1 MPMTAGRQRPA
12 RCSRNKYSH
21 GEYWQTNAHQNVML
35 TSSRSPPDGSF
46 WMRVTRCCTASCDG
60 GPATEVC
67 TASCVLRPTRRW
79 SCTARSTMRYRT
91 LLLACAL
98 GNVHALFLPLYHN
111 LEVALVRL
119 LRQRWPAA
127 AAQPRVAVHAR

>member
-1 MPMTAGRQRPA
+1 
-12 RCSRNKYSH
+12 
-21 GEYWQTNAHQNVML
+21 
-35 TSSRSPPDGSF
+35 
-46 WMRVTRCCTASCDG
+46 
-60 GPATEVC
+60 
-67 TASCVLRPTRRW
+67 
-79 SCTARSTMRYRT
+79 MRYRT

-119 LRQRWPAA
+119 LRQRWRAA